1 MSKTP
6 SYLRV
11 SKHGSVI
18 QVDFTEKHILDES
31 TIRNIGDELTKLVD
45 VEVRPRMVITFR
57 NVEHLSS
64 SALATLL
71 KISTKIR
78 AKEGQLRLC
87 DIRPE
92 INQIFE
98 ITKLNR
104 ILKIE
109 KDVAAARASLESA
122 SKA

>member
-6 SYLRV
+6 SYLRI

-18 QVDFTEKHILDES
+18 QVDFTEKHILDEA
-31 TIRNIGDELTKLVD
+31 TIRNIGDELVGLVD
-45 VEVRPRMVITFR
+45 SDIRPRIVISFR
-57 NVEHLSS
+57 HVEHLSS
-64 SALATLL
+64 SALGTLL
-71 KISTKIR
+71 NINTKVR

-92 INQIFE
+92 IAQIFE

-109 KDVAAARASLESA
+109 KDVTTARASLEAA

>member
-11 SKHGSVI
+11 TKHGSVI

-31 TIRNIGDELTKLVD
+31 TIRNIGDELTRLVD
-45 VEVRPRMVITFR
+45 AETRPRMVICFR
-57 NVEHLSS
+57 HVEHLSS

-71 KISTKIR
+71 KISNRIQS
-78 AKEGQLRLC
+78 KEGQLRLC

-92 INQIFE
+92 IAQIFE

-109 KDVAAARASLESA
+109 KDMAAARASLESA
-122 SKA
+122 SKI

>member
-1 MSKTP
+1 MSKQP
-6 SYLRV
+6 SALRV
-11 SKHGSVI
+11 GKHGNVI
-18 QVDFTEKHILDES
+18 QVDFVEKHILDEA
-31 TIRNIGDELTKLVD
+31 TIRNIGEELAKLVEAD
-45 VEVRPRMVITFR
+45 VRPRMVISFR
-57 NVEHLSS
+57 HVEHLSS
-64 SALATLL
+64 SALGTLL
-71 KISTKIR
+71 NINTKVR

-92 INQIFE
+92 IAQIFE

-109 KDVAAARASLESA
+109 KDVTAARASLESA

>member
-6 SYLRV
+6 SYLRI
-11 SKHGSVI
+11 SKHGTIS
-18 QVDFTEKHILDES
+18 QVDFTEKHILDEA
-31 TIRNIGDELTKLVD
+31 TIRNIGEELVRLVD
-45 VEVRPRMVITFR
+45 SDVRPRIVISFR
-57 NVEHLSS
+57 HVEHLSS
-64 SALATLL
+64 SALGTLL
-71 KISTKIR
+71 NINTKVR

-92 INQIFE
+92 IAQIFE

-104 ILKIE
+104 ILKLE
-109 KDVAAARASLESA
+109 KDVTSARASLEAA

>member
-6 SYLRV
+6 SYLRI
-11 SKHGSVI
+11 SKHGSVA
-18 QVDFTEKHILDES
+18 QVDFTEKHILDEA
-31 TIRNIGDELTKLVD
+31 TIRNIGDELGRLVD
-45 VEVRPRMVITFR
+45 GDVRPRIVISFR
-57 NVEHLSS
+57 HVEHLSS
-64 SALATLL
+64 SALGTLL
-71 KISTKIR
+71 NINNKVR

-92 INQIFE
+92 IAQIFE

-109 KDVAAARASLESA
+109 KDVTTARASLESA
-122 SKA
+122 KA